1 MKIRIKKKKIIKEDF
16 SDFLEEFSYY
26 KKEGIGYNLSDED
39 LKQRFNS
46 VKASTVPIK
55 DFDSMANSYTSL
67 ISADNEEERFEEFL
81 KFYLNEPR
89 SKETTRANT
98 DKGKEKYLKDLIDA
112 VKQNKIKNPIV
123 VIDVEEVGKIVSGGR
138 TRAAATKVVDKDA
151 KVKVLKFSKEEIK
164 NLKKAKDMFKSLQV
178 KQ

>member
-26 KKEGIGYNLSDED
+26 KEQGIGYNLTDEQ
-39 LKQRFNS
+39 LKERFNS
-46 VKASTVPIK
+46 VKVSTIPIK
-55 DFDSMANSYTSL
+55 NFDSMANSYTSL

-123 VIDVEEVGKIVSGGR
+123 VIDVEGVGKIVSGGR
-138 TRAAATKVVDKDA
+138 TRAAATKVINTDA
-151 KVKVLKFSKEEIK
+151 KAKILKFSKEEIK
-164 NLKKAKDMFKSLQV
+164 DLKKAKTMFKSLQV
-178 KQ
+178 N